1 MPPAAHTAPTPSTAT
16 TARRQAQL
24 DALINSAEKRIA
36 AEGID
41 SLKAR
46 DLAADVGIALGG
58 LYNLVEDM
66 EMLYLRVAQRTMIRL
81 DQALTEAAGSTM
93 VTSEDAVARLEAV
106 AHAYYRFARGNLL
119 LWRALFE
126 MRLKSRPLPEW
137 NISAQLGLFGHV
149 AAPLKRLMP
158 DADDMAVTVTART
171 LFSAVH
177 GIVVIALEERIIAI
191 PSHAVEDQISWLM
204 RATCKSL

>member
-1 MPPAAHTAPTPSTAT
+1 MPSAVNTTPTPSTAT

-24 DALINSAEKRIA
+24 DALIDSAEKRIA
-36 AEGID
+36 SEGID

-81 DQALTEAAGSTM
+81 DQALSDAAQSPM
-93 VTSEDAVARLEAV
+93 DSRDDAATRLEAV
-106 AHAYYRFARGNLL
+106 AHAYYRFARQNLL

-191 PSHAVEDQISWLM
+191 PSHAVENQISWLI
-204 RATCKSL
+204 RAACKSL